1 MSSPEH
7 EKSKSL
13 SPRQPTQTSPHN
25 VDLISKQQCSSSLVS
40 ISIPFESIGTQLE
53 PISPLR
59 SRSRETRSPSRSS
72 TRSRSR
78 RNCSRSRS
86 PTRSRSRINCS
97 HSRSPT
103 RSRSRINCSR
113 SRSPTRSRSR
123 SQSSRSSR
131 SDNNTMMKNIQ
142 KDIKLLKTRMDK
154 QEKTLEK
161 IHSTMA
167 STNVMLQQ
175 LLQNSSTCVNDSLT
189 PNSNPSSAPD
199 GYDEPE
205 FPMRSLDS
213 LRKLERSLKDPEI
226 FAFHQENLKPYC
238 VPSSGSSVSKV
249 LTSML
254 KSIMSLDLRQQTSL
268 TTVTGRYPLREK
280 SPRFLKL
287 LNDSMI
293 AGYKLANKSLNPNE
307 QSDAVVLVWSRTTSD
322 IKRHKAAQEKRLNE
336 N

>member
-1 MSSPEH
+1 MKKAEVIMSSPEH

-97 HSRSPT
+97 
-103 RSRSRINCSR
+103 R

-142 KDIKLLKTRMDK
+142 KDIKLLKKRMDK
-154 QEKTLEK
+154 
-161 IHSTMA
+161 IYSTMA